1 MGQIYVDDMTLDTLC
16 TALSDFKAKSVGAVS
31 KNARIC
37 LMVALEEGHV
47 RIHGWRLCFGRQ
59 GVCVQNVA
67 WIGATVAE
75 I

>member
-1 MGQIYVDDMTLDTLC
+1 MC
-16 TALSDFKAKSVGAVS
+16 F
-31 KNARIC
+31 ARIC

-47 RIHGWRLCFGRQ
+47 RIDGWRLCFGRQ